1 MELKKMCRKN
11 YLNIAWHNIN
21 IYVKKFLI
29 KPYFLVGFLF
39 LNEKFFYNTYFL
51 KVFSVQVK
59 SVFLNMK
66 NFLEKF
72 FGKSILIIKIR

>member
-11 YLNIAWHNIN
+11 YLNIAWHSIN

-39 LNEKFFYNTYFL
+39 LNEKAIFEIEKFSGKIFRNTYFL
-51 KVFSVQVK
+51 KKFLVQVI
-59 SVFLNMK
+59 FLYNMLSY
-66 NFLEKF
+66 F
-72 FGKSILIIKIR
+72 

>member
-11 YLNIAWHNIN
+11 YLNIAWHTFN

-39 LNEKFFYNTYFL
+39 LNEKAIFEIE
-51 KVFSVQVK
+51 
-59 SVFLNMK
+59 

-72 FGKSILIIKIR
+72 FRNTYFLTTFLV